1 MNTSYIKIFNQV
13 VDEFFNELIEIFPE
27 ETKIKTK
34 YILFQAIIK
43 INIKKPCIVFMT
55 VINEYLEQIAMRDE
69 QFFLGNNKPKILEEI
84 DLWKSDLSPETKLA
98 VWKYIQSLI
107 TIGSNVIEMPVEKHN
122 LISYII
128 NFSN

>member
-1 MNTSYIKIFNQV
+1 MNTYIKIFNQI

-34 YILFQAIIK
+34 YILFQGIIK
-43 INIKKPCIVFMT
+43 VNIKKVCLEFM
-55 VINEYLEQIAMRDE
+55 INIIPYLEQIAMRDE
-69 QFFLGNNKPKILEEI
+69 QFFLGNGKPKILEGI
-84 DLWKSDLSPETKLA
+84 DLWKTDLSPATKIA

-107 TIGSNVIEMPVEKHN
+107 TIGSNVIEMPEEKHN

-128 NFSN
+128 NFPN